1 MKKTAIVWGLISLLS
16 ASSTAWSQAAQS
28 TAETEKAIKA
38 LENQWLQSQK
48 ANNPDIIA
56 PELADQFVSTDP
68 DGKVTDKAGMLAD
81 AKTRHYNSAEYENVR
96 VTVFENTAIATGGFR
111 GSGTDASGK
120 PFEEHDRWTDTWVKM
135 PNGKWQCV
143 ASQDSPVKK

>member
-56 PELADQFVSTDP
+56 PELADRFVSTDP
-68 DGKVTDKAGMLAD
+68 DGRVTDKAGMLAD

-96 VTVFENTAIATGGFR
+96 VTVFGNTAIATGGFR

-120 PFEEHDRWTDTWVKM
+120 PFEEHDRSTATWVKM
-135 PNGKWQCV
+135 PNGKWPSFTDPANC
-143 ASQDSPVKK
+143 